1 MSFKGNT
8 WSLVFSY
15 LFFTVKQFSSPSS
28 SFNKPIVHSVNAGP
42 KFCCPNVSEKNK
54 KVFMSQIFL
63 QNQCTILDNSR
74 YIFLVI
80 WVIAEIYVF
89 IGAIIFF
96 LVTYHFFLSFEKKL
110 LLFLLLSLESLRL
123 VPWTG
128 AKLPSASVIYK
139 ERKWKQPIM
148 TLVSFSKA
156 LTHNC
161 FLKSL
166 EGRVWICC
174 A

>member
-1 MSFKGNT
+1 
-8 WSLVFSY
+8 
-15 LFFTVKQFSSPSS
+15 
-28 SFNKPIVHSVNAGP
+28 
-42 KFCCPNVSEKNK
+42 
-54 KVFMSQIFL
+54 MSQIFL

-166 EGRVWICC
+166 VPSLPASSRFHETVRICVSPLAQRLWSINLEQVDLRSC
-174 A
+174 VNVREIGCRLLVGDTMPSSLRTV